1 MAHHLKISISARLGH
16 FHLHLD
22 VDMNSLVTGV
32 FGPSGAGKTS
42 LFKCLAGLHRHATG
56 VISFNQ
62 TIWQDSQ
69 HHIFLPPEARGIGY
83 VPQEGLLFPN
93 KNVQQNLLIGSQRR
107 KHRAATDVSSSN
119 VSLQLVCELLELSTL
134 LTRQVDTLSGGE
146 RQRVALGRAILS
158 NPDLLLLDEPL
169 ASLGI
174 NLRRKILPFLRRI
187 REELNIPMILI
198 SHNPTEIQAL
208 CDQVLVIELG
218 KEKVFGQPNKIMLTP
233 HVLTNEQGES
243 YENILPARLHD
254 NQPLTQTDTLELGQ
268 YAGGPLLITNRIS
281 KSSHPTALKT
291 LLVGIPARDI
301 ILAKFRPEAISA
313 QNILPANVKT
323 IQCIG
328 NTRMVTTALHASRP
342 ELTVE
347 ISVELSAQGWE
358 SLNLRAGDKV
368 FLVIKTSSCI
378 LYQ

>member
-1 MAHHLKISISARLGH
+1 MTHHLKVSISARFGH
-16 FHLHLD
+16 FNLHLD
-22 VDMNSLVTGV
+22 VDINSLVTGI

-56 VISFNQ
+56 VISFNH

-93 KNVQQNLLIGSQRR
+93 KNVKQNLLVGSQRK
-107 KHRAATDVSSSN
+107 KHRIATDVGSKN
-119 VSLQLVCELLELSTL
+119 VSLQSVCELLELSTL
-134 LTRQVDTLSGGE
+134 LKRQVDTLSGGE

-169 ASLGI
+169 ASLDI
-174 NLRRKILPFLRRI
+174 NLRRKILPFLRRV

-208 CDQVLVIELG
+208 CDQVLVMESG
-218 KEKVFGQPNKIMLTP
+218 KKIAFGQSDKIMLTS
-233 HVLTNEQGES
+233 HVLADEQGES

-254 NQPLTQTDTLELGQ
+254 NQPSAQTDILELGEHS
-268 YAGGPLLITNRIS
+268 GGPLLITNRIS
-281 KSSHPTALKT
+281 KSSKPAALKT
-291 LLVGIPARDI
+291 ILVGIPARDI
-301 ILAKFRPEAISA
+301 ILAKFHPEAISA
-313 QNILPANVKT
+313 QNILPANVKA

-328 NTRMVTTALHASRP
+328 NTRMVTTELHATRP
-342 ELTVE
+342 KLIVE